1 MWENQRLEW
10 ILKICIWVEYKNPF
24 NTKAMNGIEFIK
36 QLINRVK
43 IQNLFAQQIN
53 RVKIF
58 QLNYGNTKLS
68 DVRMYK

>member
-1 MWENQRLEW
+1 
-10 ILKICIWVEYKNPF
+10 
-24 NTKAMNGIEFIK
+24 MNGIDFIK

-43 IQNLFAQQIN
+43 IQNSFAQQIN

-68 DVRMYK
+68 DDRMYK